1 VPNNAK
7 VNNINH
13 DSIYK
18 DAESLIINPK
28 AIFEELISIG
38 IIIGKKITGNKKLFD
53 VEVLVSRKITIPN
66 PINPKF
72 VRKHNRVKLKTIS
85 KFKPVNSI

>member
-1 VPNNAK
+1 M
-7 VNNINH
+7 
-13 DSIYK
+13 
-18 DAESLIINPK
+18 
-28 AIFEELISIG
+28 G

-53 VEVLVSRKITIPN
+53 VEVLVIRKINIPN

-72 VRKHNRVKLKTIS
+72 VITHNGIKLKTIS